1 MEVNSR
7 VAGNVS
13 KSGAGSEGVGFS
25 ASFAAL
31 VYPTSMPVCRIEP
44 EVTAFV
50 SSACLP
56 YTAIPHTTRL
66 FAEYTAH
73 AGALRDFYPTLSPMA
88 DWAAAARLLHYDSD
102 RRRRVAGILERQNRE
117 WDASPATLESIA
129 RLRAGASV
137 MVTGQQVALF
147 GGPLFALYKALTAI
161 KLAAE
166 ASKSGAA
173 CIPVFWLATEDHDLA
188 EVNHVTLLGG
198 EGKLHRLA
206 ASSHDAADA
215 PVGRV
220 RLGAEIESVVEA
232 AAQLLGATDVTQ
244 FVRQSYR
251 PGETLGSAFGRLF
264 SLLFR
269 DSGIV
274 LLDASDP
281 ELHRLAEPVYRGAAL
296 AARDL
301 TRDLLRRSQALE
313 AAGYHAQV
321 KVTASSTLLFQIQ
334 NGGRAPVHA
343 ANGGFQVG
351 KEKLASE
358 ALVARINAQPELFS
372 ANVLLRPV
380 VQDYLLPTLAYVGGP
395 SEAAYFAQAAV
406 VYEELLGRVTA
417 VVPRLS
423 ATLVEPR
430 VKRLL
435 DGYRLTLPDTFHGVE
450 PLRERLARH
459 SLPPDLELRFD
470 SASAALKQSLD
481 SVTGGLAE
489 FDPTLAQ
496 AADRARAKMN
506 YQLER
511 LRGRAARAQ
520 LRRSQLLG
528 LHAEE
533 IAASLYPNK
542 GLQERTIGGVSFL
555 ARYGTSLLLRLYDAA
570 ALDCPGHQIIY
581 L

>member
-1 MEVNSR
+1 
-7 VAGNVS
+7 
-13 KSGAGSEGVGFS
+13 
-25 ASFAAL
+25 
-31 VYPTSMPVCRIEP
+31 
-44 EVTAFV
+44 
-50 SSACLP
+50 
-56 YTAIPHTTRL
+56 
-66 FAEYTAH
+66 
-73 AGALRDFYPTLSPMA
+73 
-88 DWAAAARLLHYDSD
+88 
-102 RRRRVAGILERQNRE
+102 
-117 WDASPATLESIA
+117 
-129 RLRAGASV
+129 

-147 GGPLFALYKALTAI
+147 GGPLFSLFKALTAI

-166 ASKSGAA
+166 ATKSGSE
-173 CIPVFWLATEDHDLA
+173 CVPVFWLATEDHDLA
-188 EVNHVTLLGG
+188 EVNHVTLLDG

-206 ASSHDAADA
+206 TSSHDAQDA

-220 RLGAEIESVVEA
+220 RLGPEIESVVDA
-232 AAQLLGATDVTQ
+232 AAQLLGATDAAQ
-244 FVRQSYR
+244 FLRQSYR
-251 PGETLGSAFGRLF
+251 PGETLGSAFARLF

-274 LLDASDP
+274 LLDASDA
-281 ELHRLAEPVYRGAAL
+281 ELHRIAEPVYRGAAL
-296 AARDL
+296 AAHDL
-301 TRDLLRRSQALE
+301 TRDLLRRSKALE

-334 NGGRAPVHA
+334 NGARASVHL

-351 KEKLASE
+351 KEKLASD
-358 ALVARINAQPELFS
+358 ALAARITALPELFS

-395 SEAAYFAQAAV
+395 SEVAYFAQASV
-406 VYEELLGRVTA
+406 VYEELLGRVTP

-435 DGYRLTLPDTFHGVE
+435 DRYRLTLPDTFHGAE
-450 PLRERLARH
+450 PLRERLAKH
-459 SLPPDLELRFD
+459 SLPPDLDARFD
-470 SASAALKQSLD
+470 SAAAVLSQSLD

-489 FDPTLAQ
+489 FDPTLAK
-496 AADRARAKMN
+496 AAERARSKMN

-520 LRRSQLLG
+520 LHRSELLS

-533 IAASLYPNK
+533 IAAALYPNK

-555 ARYGTSLLLRLYDAA
+555 ARYGPGLLLGLYDAA
-570 ALDCPGHQIIY
+570 VLDCPGHQVIA